1 MAFARPLSR
10 YQPGEGAPLMTRR
23 TNQST
28 AARVLVTLAVTFVSG
43 GCAMT
48 GDIRT
53 LQDELRAVTAR
64 QDSLM
69 MEIRAQTE
77 QTQDTLRTQGNQM
90 FDLRGDL
97 NRQLQ
102 LINQA
107 LARIEALAG
116 ENQRGMTAVRDQLAN
131 VRRSAGGAGP
141 TTPIGSDPSSGGSG
155 GESLIGGVGN
165 PDELY
170 GVAQDQY
177 QRGSLNSAAAAFND
191 FIEQHPDDE
200 RVPAAHFYLADILVQ
215 QDRPE
220 DALEAFQQIQRLF
233 PTHERVPDALF
244 RIAGLQLELGDTDA
258 ARNTLERIVNTYP
271 GTQSAMLARD
281 MLEEIG

>member
-1 MAFARPLSR
+1 MK
-10 YQPGEGAPLMTRR
+10 
-23 TNQST
+23 
-28 AARVLVTLAVTFVSG
+28 
-43 GCAMT
+43 

-102 LINQA
+102 QINQA
-107 LARIEALAG
+107 LVRIEALAG
-116 ENQRGMTAVRDQLAN
+116 ENQRGLTAVRDQLAN
-131 VRRSAGGAGP
+131 PRRASGGTGP
-141 TTPIGSDPSSGGSG
+141 TMPVVSDTSSGGG
-155 GESLIGGVGN
+155 GESLIGGAGD

-170 GVAQDQY
+170 RVAQDQY
-177 QRGSLNSAAAAFND
+177 QRGSLNSAAAAFRD
-191 FIEQHPDDE
+191 FIGQHPSDA
-200 RVPAAHFYLADILVQ
+200 RVPDAHFLLADILEQ
-215 QDRPE
+215 QGRPE
-220 DALEAFQQIQRLF
+220 DALEAFQEVQRLF
-233 PTHERVPDALF
+233 PAHERVPDALF
-244 RIAGLQLELGDTDA
+244 RIARIQLDLGETDA

-271 GTQSAMLARD
+271 GTMNAMLARD

>member
-1 MAFARPLSR
+1 MK
-10 YQPGEGAPLMTRR
+10 
-23 TNQST
+23 
-28 AARVLVTLAVTFVSG
+28 
-43 GCAMT
+43 

-102 LINQA
+102 QINQA
-107 LARIEALAG
+107 LARIEALTG
-116 ENQRGMTAVRDQLAN
+116 ENQRGLTAVRDQLAN
-131 VRRSAGGAGP
+131 VRRMPGGTGADAPNVTGP
-141 TTPIGSDPSSGGSG
+141 QGGG
-155 GESLIGGVGN
+155 GESLLGGAGN

-170 GVAQDQY
+170 NVAWEQY
-177 QRGSLNSAAAAFND
+177 QRGSLNSAAAAFGD
-191 FIEQHPDDE
+191 FIEQHPSDE
-200 RVPAAHFYLADILVQ
+200 RVPDAHFYLADILVQ
-215 QDRPE
+215 QERPE
-220 DALEAFQQIQRLF
+220 DALEAFQEVQRLF
-233 PTHERVPDALF
+233 PTSPRVPDALI
-244 RIAGLQLELGDTDA
+244 RIARLQLDQGDTDA

-271 GTQSAMLARD
+271 GSINAMVARD